1 MLWYE
6 RVPLPSISTNAT
18 HGTAWTNTISVD
30 DMAAV
35 VAQFRLGAEI
45 PGFRSFFP
53 LPLCH
58 IGCPTRL
65 FATDMPAMPSSP
77 RSDMETDLTKLS
89 SPRIFLVRMLVFLVL
104 CALIG
109 IVLYK
114 QIVVAFFAN
123 PGLNA
128 LIGAVLLIGI
138 ILSFRQVIRLYP
150 EVRWVNNFRIAD
162 PGLAVDRRPTLLAP
176 MAAILGGERSG
187 RMSISQQT
195 MRHLLDSIATRLDE
209 ARDISRYM
217 TGLLVFLGLLGTFWG
232 LIETVG
238 SVGKVIDGLKVG
250 GDAGALFDTLKEGLA
265 APLGGM
271 GISFS
276 SSLFGLA
283 GSLILGFLDLQSSQ
297 AQNRFYTD
305 LEDWLATTV
314 REYSSGDGGAVAV
327 AGGSGNLQHAI
338 ERLRVAVEEGAG
350 TRGTTAAM
358 ANLAEAIQGLVAH
371 MRTEQQMIR
380 EWADGQGEQNRE
392 IKRLLERLARQPE
405 KS

>member
-1 MLWYE
+1 
-6 RVPLPSISTNAT
+6 
-18 HGTAWTNTISVD
+18 
-30 DMAAV
+30 
-35 VAQFRLGAEI
+35 
-45 PGFRSFFP
+45 
-53 LPLCH
+53 
-58 IGCPTRL
+58 
-65 FATDMPAMPSSP
+65 MPAST
-77 RSDMETDLTKLS
+77 RSAMEVELTKLS
-89 SPRIFLVRMLVFLVL
+89 SPRIFLVRMLVFLVA
-104 CALIG
+104 CALVAV
-109 IVLYK
+109 VLYK
-114 QIVVAFFAN
+114 QIIQAFFAN

-128 LIGAVLLIGI
+128 LIGVVLLIGI
-138 ILSFRQVIRLYP
+138 ILTFRQVIRLYP
-150 EVRWVNNFRIAD
+150 EVAWVNNFRIAD
-162 PGLAVDRRPTLLAP
+162 PGLAIARHPTLLAP
-176 MAAILGGERSG
+176 MAAILGGERTG

-250 GDAGALFDTLKEGLA
+250 GDAGALFETLKGGLA

-314 REYSSGDGGAVAV
+314 REYGSEGAPTGDMQAAVD
-327 AGGSGNLQHAI
+327 
-338 ERLRVAVEEGAG
+338 RLRGAVEEGGGGRA
-350 TRGTTAAM
+350 TTAAM

-392 IKRLLERLARQPE
+392 IKKLLERLARQPE

>member
-1 MLWYE
+1 M
-6 RVPLPSISTNAT
+6 PPS
-18 HGTAWTNTISVD
+18 
-30 DMAAV
+30 
-35 VAQFRLGAEI
+35 
-45 PGFRSFFP
+45 
-53 LPLCH
+53 
-58 IGCPTRL
+58 
-65 FATDMPAMPSSP
+65 
-77 RSDMETDLTKLS
+77 RSDMEIELSKLS

-104 CALIG
+104 CGLVG
-109 IVLYK
+109 VVLYK
-114 QIVVAFFAN
+114 QIVTAFFAN

-128 LIGAVLLIGI
+128 LIGAVLLIGV
-138 ILSFRQVIRLYP
+138 ILAFRQVIRLYP
-150 EVRWVNNFRIAD
+150 EVAWVNNFRIAD
-162 PGLAVDRRPTLLAP
+162 PGLAIERRPTLLAP
-176 MAAILGGERSG
+176 MAAILGGERTG

-209 ARDISRYM
+209 ARDTSRYM

-314 REYSSGDGGAVAV
+314 RGISGDGVGAG
-327 AGGSGNLQHAI
+327 AGGADLQGAI
-338 ERLRVAVEEGAG
+338 DRLRATFEEGGAG
-350 TRGTTAAM
+350 GGGRSTTAAM

>member
-1 MLWYE
+1 
-6 RVPLPSISTNAT
+6 
-18 HGTAWTNTISVD
+18 
-30 DMAAV
+30 MAAGPPSRS
-35 VAQFRLGAEI
+35 AMEI
-45 PGFRSFFP
+45 E
-53 LPLCH
+53 LN
-58 IGCPTRL
+58 
-65 FATDMPAMPSSP
+65 
-77 RSDMETDLTKLS
+77 KLS

-104 CALIG
+104 CALLL
-109 IVLYK
+109 VLLYK
-114 QIVVAFFAN
+114 QIITAFFAN

-150 EVRWVNNFRIAD
+150 EVAWVNNFRIAD
-162 PGLAVDRRPTLLAP
+162 PGHAVDRHPDPARAAARPPILRAP
-176 MAAILGGERSG
+176 RAAILGGERSG
-187 RMSISQQT
+187 RMTISQQT

-238 SVGKVIDGLKVG
+238 SVGKVIEGLKVG
-250 GDAGALFDTLKEGLA
+250 GDAGSLFDTLKEGLA

-305 LEDWLATTV
+305 LEDWLASTV
-314 REYSSGDGGAVAV
+314 REYSGESAAGASGD
-327 AGGSGNLQHAI
+327 LQQAI
-338 ERLRVAVEEGAG
+338 EKLRLTMEEGG
-350 TRGTTAAM
+350 NNRGTTTAM

-371 MRTEQQMIR
+371 MRSEQ
-380 EWADGQGEQNRE
+380 
-392 IKRLLERLARQPE
+392 
-405 KS
+405 

>member
-1 MLWYE
+1 M
-6 RVPLPSISTNAT
+6 
-18 HGTAWTNTISVD
+18 
-30 DMAAV
+30 
-35 VAQFRLGAEI
+35 
-45 PGFRSFFP
+45 
-53 LPLCH
+53 
-58 IGCPTRL
+58 PTG
-65 FATDMPAMPSSP
+65 PSS
-77 RSDMETDLTKLS
+77 RSAMEIELAKLS

-104 CALIG
+104 CALVAV
-109 IVLYK
+109 VLYK
-114 QIVVAFFAN
+114 QIVLAFFAN

-128 LIGAVLLIGI
+128 LIGAVLFIGT

-150 EVRWVNNFRIAD
+150 EVAWVNNFRIAD
-162 PGLAVDRRPTLLAP
+162 PGLAVERHPTLLAP
-176 MAAILGGERSG
+176 MAAILGGERTG
-187 RMSISQQT
+187 RMAISQQT

-305 LEDWLATTV
+305 LEDWLASTV
-314 REYSSGDGGAVAV
+314 RGYSSEGS
-327 AGGSGNLQHAI
+327 AGGGVPAGELQAVV
-338 ERLRVAVEEGAG
+338 ERLRLTLEEGGAS
-350 TRGTTAAM
+350 RGTTAAM

-392 IKRLLERLARQPE
+392 IKKLLERLARQPE

>member
-1 MLWYE
+1 
-6 RVPLPSISTNAT
+6 
-18 HGTAWTNTISVD
+18 
-30 DMAAV
+30 
-35 VAQFRLGAEI
+35 
-45 PGFRSFFP
+45 
-53 LPLCH
+53 
-58 IGCPTRL
+58 
-65 FATDMPAMPSSP
+65 MPSSP
-77 RSDMETDLTKLS
+77 APRSTMEIELPKLS

-104 CALIG
+104 CALVLV
-109 IVLYK
+109 VLYK
-114 QIVVAFFAN
+114 QIIVAFFAN

-128 LIGAVLLIGI
+128 LIGAVLLIGT

-150 EVRWVNNFRIAD
+150 EVAWVNNFRIAD
-162 PGLAVDRRPTLLAP
+162 PGLAAERQHPTLLAP
-176 MAAILGGERSG
+176 MAAILGGERTG
-187 RMSISQQT
+187 RMSITQQT

-305 LEDWLATTV
+305 LEDWLASTV
-314 REYSSGDGGAVAV
+314 RGYSGESA
-327 AGGSGNLQHAI
+327 AGGELHTAVMQ
-338 ERLRVAVEEGAG
+338 LRTTLEEGG
-350 TRGTTAAM
+350 GSRGTTAAM

-371 MRTEQQMIR
+371 MRSEQQMIR

-392 IKRLLERLARQPE
+392 IKKLLERIARQPE
-405 KS
+405 KN

>member
-1 MLWYE
+1 M
-6 RVPLPSISTNAT
+6 PP
-18 HGTAWTNTISVD
+18 
-30 DMAAV
+30 
-35 VAQFRLGAEI
+35 GA
-45 PGFRSFFP
+45 
-53 LPLCH
+53 
-58 IGCPTRL
+58 
-65 FATDMPAMPSSP
+65 SP
-77 RSDMETDLTKLS
+77 RSTLDIEYTKLS
-89 SPRIFLVRMLVFLVL
+89 SPSVFLVRMLVFLVL
-104 CALIG
+104 CTLVG
-109 IVLYK
+109 VVLYK
-114 QIVVAFFAN
+114 QIIQAFFAN

-128 LIGAVLLIGI
+128 LIGAVLFIGI
-138 ILSFRQVIRLYP
+138 VLTFRQVIRLYP
-150 EVRWVNNFRIAD
+150 EVSWVNNFRIAD
-162 PGLAVDRRPTLLAP
+162 PGLAPARHPKLLAP
-176 MAAILGGERSG
+176 MAMILGGERTG
-187 RMSISQQT
+187 RMSITQTT

-314 REYSSGDGGAVAV
+314 REYGSGEVAAVASSGGGVANGELQAAV
-327 AGGSGNLQHAI
+327 
-338 ERLRVAVEEGAG
+338 ERLRSVLEDGGSAS
-350 TRGTTAAM
+350 RGTTAAM
-358 ANLAEAIQGLVAH
+358 ASLAEAIQALVSH

-392 IKRLLERLARQPE
+392 IRRLLERIARQPE

>member
-1 MLWYE
+1 
-6 RVPLPSISTNAT
+6 
-18 HGTAWTNTISVD
+18 
-30 DMAAV
+30 
-35 VAQFRLGAEI
+35 
-45 PGFRSFFP
+45 
-53 LPLCH
+53 
-58 IGCPTRL
+58 
-65 FATDMPAMPSSP
+65 MPASPSS
-77 RSDMETDLTKLS
+77 RSAAMEIELNKLS
-89 SPRIFLVRMLVFLVL
+89 SPRIFLVRMVVFLLL
-104 CALIG
+104 CALVMV
-109 IVLYK
+109 VLYR
-114 QIVVAFFAN
+114 QIIQAFLAN
-123 PGLNA
+123 TFLNG
-128 LIGAVLLIGI
+128 LIGFVLLIGI
-138 ILSFRQVIRLYP
+138 IMAFRQVIRLYP
-150 EVRWVNNFRIAD
+150 EVSWVNNFRVAD
-162 PGLAVDRRPTLLAP
+162 PGLAVDRHPTLLAP
-176 MAAILGGERSG
+176 MAAILGGERTG

-238 SVGKVIDGLKVG
+238 SVGDVIRDLKVG
-250 GDAGALFDTLKEGLA
+250 GDAGALFDTLKQGLA
-265 APLGGM
+265 RPLGGM

-314 REYSSGDGGAVAV
+314 REYGGGDAPGGD
-327 AGGSGNLQHAI
+327 LQGAI
-338 ERLRVAVEEGAG
+338 DRLRTVVEEGGAN
-350 TRGTTAAM
+350 RSTTAAM

-392 IKRLLERLARQPE
+392 IKKLLERLVREPE

>member
-1 MLWYE
+1 
-6 RVPLPSISTNAT
+6 
-18 HGTAWTNTISVD
+18 
-30 DMAAV
+30 
-35 VAQFRLGAEI
+35 
-45 PGFRSFFP
+45 
-53 LPLCH
+53 
-58 IGCPTRL
+58 
-65 FATDMPAMPSSP
+65 MPSGPSS
-77 RSDMETDLTKLS
+77 RSEMEIELSKLS

-104 CALIG
+104 CALVTV
-109 IVLYK
+109 VLYK
-114 QIVVAFFAN
+114 QIIAAFFAN

-128 LIGAVLLIGI
+128 LIGAVLLIGT

-150 EVRWVNNFRIAD
+150 EVAWVNNFRIAD
-162 PGLAVDRRPTLLAP
+162 PGLAIDRRPRLLAP

-187 RMSISQQT
+187 RMTISQQT

-238 SVGKVIDGLKVG
+238 SVGKVIEGLKVG
-250 GDAGALFDTLKEGLA
+250 GDSGALFDTLKDGLA

-305 LEDWLATTV
+305 LEDWLASTV
-314 REYSSGDGGAVAV
+314 REYGGEG
-327 AGGSGNLQHAI
+327 AGGGELQHAMD
-338 ERLRVAVEEGAG
+338 RLRTVVEESGG
-350 TRGTTAAM
+350 SRNTTAAM

-392 IKRLLERLARQPE
+392 IKKLLERIARQPE

>member
-1 MLWYE
+1 M
-6 RVPLPSISTNAT
+6 
-18 HGTAWTNTISVD
+18 
-30 DMAAV
+30 
-35 VAQFRLGAEI
+35 EI
-45 PGFRSFFP
+45 ELS
-53 LPLCH
+53 
-58 IGCPTRL
+58 
-65 FATDMPAMPSSP
+65 
-77 RSDMETDLTKLS
+77 KLS

-104 CALIG
+104 CALVMV
-109 IVLYK
+109 VLYK
-114 QIVVAFFAN
+114 QIITAFFAN

-128 LIGAVLLIGI
+128 LIGLVLLIGT

-150 EVRWVNNFRIAD
+150 EVAWVNNFRIAD
-162 PGLAVDRRPTLLAP
+162 PGLAIDRHPTLLAP

-187 RMSISQQT
+187 RMTISQQT

-305 LEDWLATTV
+305 LEDWLASTV
-314 REYSSGDGGAVAV
+314 REYSGDGAGGGELQGAV
-327 AGGSGNLQHAI
+327 
-338 ERLRVAVEEGAG
+338 ERLRTSLDEGGAS
-350 TRGTTAAM
+350 RGTTAAM

-392 IKRLLERLARQPE
+392 IKKLLERLARQPE
-405 KS
+405 KN

>member
-1 MLWYE
+1 ME
-6 RVPLPSISTNAT
+6 IVP
-18 HGTAWTNTISVD
+18 
-30 DMAAV
+30 
-35 VAQFRLGAEI
+35 
-45 PGFRSFFP
+45 
-53 LPLCH
+53 
-58 IGCPTRL
+58 
-65 FATDMPAMPSSP
+65 
-77 RSDMETDLTKLS
+77 TKLS
-89 SPRIFLVRMLVFLVL
+89 TPRIFLVRMLVFLVL
-104 CALIG
+104 CVLVA

-114 QIVVAFFAN
+114 QIELAFFAN

-128 LIGAVLLIGI
+128 LIGLVLLVGT
-138 ILSFRQVIRLYP
+138 ILAFRQVIRLYP
-150 EVRWVNNFRIAD
+150 EVAWVNNFRIAD
-162 PGLAVDRRPTLLAP
+162 PGLAIDRRPTLLAP
-176 MAAILGGERSG
+176 MAAILGGERTG
-187 RMSISQQT
+187 RMTISQQT

-238 SVGKVIDGLKVG
+238 SVGKIIDGLKVG

-305 LEDWLATTV
+305 LEDWLASTV
-314 REYSSGDGGAVAV
+314 REYSGGEAAAASIPSGEIHGA
-327 AGGSGNLQHAI
+327 L
-338 ERLRVAVEEGAG
+338 ERLRTAVEESGAN
-350 TRGTTAAM
+350 RGTTTAM

-392 IKRLLERLARQPE
+392 IRRLLERLARQPE

>member
-1 MLWYE
+1 M
-6 RVPLPSISTNAT
+6 RAGSPSRSA
-18 HGTAWTNTISVD
+18 
-30 DMAAV
+30 M
-35 VAQFRLGAEI
+35 EI
-45 PGFRSFFP
+45 ELAKVS
-53 LPLCH
+53 L
-58 IGCPTRL
+58 
-65 FATDMPAMPSSP
+65 
-77 RSDMETDLTKLS
+77 
-89 SPRIFLVRMLVFLVL
+89 PRIFLVRMLVFLVL
-104 CALIG
+104 CGLLLV
-109 IVLYK
+109 VLYK
-114 QIVVAFFAN
+114 QIVIAFFAN

-128 LIGAVLLIGI
+128 LIGAVLAIGI

-150 EVRWVNNFRIAD
+150 EVAWVNNFRIAD
-162 PGLAVDRRPTLLAP
+162 PGLAVERQRPTLLAP
-176 MAAILGGERSG
+176 MAAILDGERTG
-187 RMSISQQT
+187 RMTISQQT

-217 TGLLVFLGLLGTFWG
+217 TGLLVFLGLHGTFWG

-305 LEDWLATTV
+305 LEDWLASTV
-314 REYSSGDGGAVAV
+314 REYSGEGAGGA
-327 AGGSGNLQHAI
+327 SGELQATV
-338 ERLRVAVEEGAG
+338 ERLRATLEEGGAS
-350 TRGTTAAM
+350 RGTTAAM

-380 EWADGQGEQNRE
+380 EGANGQGEQNRE
-392 IKRLLERLARQPE
+392 IKKLLERIARQPE
-405 KS
+405 KN

>member
-1 MLWYE
+1 MM
-6 RVPLPSISTNAT
+6 IGTMAQSTASRS
-18 HGTAWTNTISVD
+18 A
-30 DMAAV
+30 M
-35 VAQFRLGAEI
+35 EI
-45 PGFRSFFP
+45 
-53 LPLCH
+53 
-58 IGCPTRL
+58 
-65 FATDMPAMPSSP
+65 
-77 RSDMETDLTKLS
+77 ELTKLS

-104 CALIG
+104 CSLLLV
-109 IVLYK
+109 VLYK
-114 QIVVAFFAN
+114 QIIIAFFAN

-128 LIGAVLLIGI
+128 LIGVVLLIGT

-150 EVRWVNNFRIAD
+150 EVAWVNNFRIAD
-162 PGLAVDRRPTLLAP
+162 PGLAAEDRYPTLLAP
-176 MAAILGGERSG
+176 MAAILGGERTG

-305 LEDWLATTV
+305 LEDWLASTV
-314 REYSSGDGGAVAV
+314 RQYANETAAGSGELQHILERLRLTLEDGGA
-327 AGGSGNLQHAI
+327 N
-338 ERLRVAVEEGAG
+338 R
-350 TRGTTAAM
+350 TTTTAM
-358 ANLAEAIQGLVAH
+358 ANLADAIQSLVAH
-371 MRTEQQMIR
+371 MRSEQDMIR
-380 EWADGQGEQNRE
+380 EWADGQGEQNLE
-392 IKRLLERLARQPE
+392 IKKLLERIARQPE
-405 KS
+405 KSSRQAEKS